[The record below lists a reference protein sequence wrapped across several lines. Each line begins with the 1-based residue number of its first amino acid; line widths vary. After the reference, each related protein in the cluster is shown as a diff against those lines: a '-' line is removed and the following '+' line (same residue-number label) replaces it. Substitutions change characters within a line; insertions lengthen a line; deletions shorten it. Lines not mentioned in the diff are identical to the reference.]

1 MLAAGGP
8 LEPFWQMYSF
18 HKNDQVRSLL
28 KPYKIGNLHPEDVL
42 KADQLVDF
50 SDLHKDD
57 IVRSPN
63 LVKHQDF
70 PFCAETNKTFLTDHL
85 ITPSSELYIR
95 NHYLVP
101 SYDEDFEEEF

>member
-1 MLAAGGP
+1 
-8 LEPFWQMYSF
+8 
-18 HKNDQVRSLL
+18 LL
-28 KPYKIGNLHPEDVL
+28 KPYKIGILHPDDVL

-70 PFCAETNKTFLTDHL
+70 PFCAETNNMFLTDHL
-85 ITPSSELYIR
+85 ITPNDELYIR

-101 SYDEDFEEEF
+101 SYDEDFEEEFELEVLLNNLEKAT